1 MWNKQNQY
9 QTYLDLKFP
18 VQICVRFVGCNIHNK
33 WSKGEGGGGLSEF
46 TSPTN
51 MPLKKRRQSSQIYK
65 REILVDSN

>member
-33 WSKGEGGGGLSEF
+33 WSKGEGGGFKRIYFSHQRAF
-46 TSPTN
+46 
-51 MPLKKRRQSSQIYK
+51 KKK
-65 REILVDSN
+65 KTE